1 MIKLKKEEN
10 IYIIYLKNE
19 PVNALSLKFVSE
31 LSLLI
36 DEISVQKETKGI
48 VFTTSLKHFCA
59 GADLKERSKMSNEET
74 IDVVYMIKSLF
85 FDIYNLPF
93 PTISLIQGACLG
105 GGLELALS
113 CDFRFSTN
121 DATFGFPET
130 TLGIIPGAGGTQFL
144 PRLIGSQNA
153 KKMIYSGQSIDSKK
167 AFKVG
172 LVDELC
178 NLKNIY
184 SSAMNLMGTF
194 NCSSRSS
201 IKSAKVS
208 INQGV
213 DLDLKSSLNIE
224 FREYIKTLDTEE
236 RKEALKK
243 YSNS

>member
-10 IYIIYLKNE
+10 IYIIHLNNK
-19 PVNALSLKFVSE
+19 PVNALSLKFVLE

-36 DEISVQKETKGI
+36 DKISKQKEAKGI

-74 IDVVYMIKSLF
+74 IDTVYMIKLLF
-85 FDIYNLPF
+85 FNIYNLPF

-105 GGLELALS
+105 GGLELVLS
-113 CDFRFSTN
+113 CDFRFATE
-121 DATFGFPET
+121 DATFGLPET

-144 PRLIGSQNA
+144 PRLVGAPNA
-153 KKMIYSGQSIDSKK
+153 KKMIYSGKSIDSKEALK
-167 AFKVG
+167 IG
-172 LVDELC
+172 LIDELC
-178 NLKNIY
+178 KSKTIC
-184 SSAMNLMGTF
+184 SSAMALMNSFNL
-194 NCSSRSS
+194 SSKIA
-201 IKSAKVS
+201 IKSAKTS
-208 INQGV
+208 INQGI

-243 YSNS
+243 YSTS

>member
-10 IYIIYLKNE
+10 IYIIHLNNK
-19 PVNALSLKFVSE
+19 PVNALSLKFVLE

-36 DEISVQKETKGI
+36 DKISKQKEAKGI

-74 IDVVYMIKSLF
+74 IDTVYMIKLLF
-85 FDIYNLPF
+85 FNIYNLPF

-105 GGLELALS
+105 GGLELVLS
-113 CDFRFSTN
+113 CDFRFATE
-121 DATFGFPET
+121 DATFGLPET

-144 PRLIGSQNA
+144 PRLVGAPNA
-153 KKMIYSGQSIDSKK
+153 KKMIYSGKSIDSKEALK
-167 AFKVG
+167 IG
-172 LVDELC
+172 LIDELC
-178 NLKNIY
+178 KSKTIY
-184 SSAMNLMGTF
+184 SSAMALMNSFNL
-194 NCSSRSS
+194 SSKIA
-201 IKSAKVS
+201 IKSAKTS
-208 INQGV
+208 INQGI

-243 YSNS
+243 YSTS